1 MSVLVIGDGSL
12 GKEIINQTGWDFIS
26 RKKDGITT
34 DNFDEWMW
42 MLHPYDVIVNCIA
55 NTNTYS
61 NDKEVMMRDNYK
73 FVTHLVNFCN
83 EMGKKLVHISTD
95 YVYAG
100 SYENAS
106 EDSITVPDR
115 NWYSLS
121 KLFADEHIVLFGKNY
136 LICRLSHKPYPF
148 PYDDA
153 WVDVLTNADYTSVIS
168 DLVVRLI
175 EGNGVGIYNVGTEIK
190 TIYELAMKTK
200 EVNPIN
206 SPIHVPKNVTMNI
219 NKLKHFLNL

>member
-1 MSVLVIGDGSL
+1 MNVLVIGDGSL

-34 DNFDEWMW
+34 DNFDEWLW
-42 MLHPYDVIVNCIA
+42 MIHPYDVIVNCIA

-61 NDKEVMMRDNYK
+61 DEKEVMMKDNYK
-73 FVTHLVNFCN
+73 FVTHLVTFCN

-106 EDSITVPDR
+106 EDSVTVPDR

-121 KLFADEHIVLFGKNY
+121 KLLADEHIVLFSKNY

-148 PYDDA
+148 PYDEA
-153 WVDVLTNADYTSVIS
+153 WVDVITNADYTPIIS
-168 DLVVRLI
+168 DLVIKLI
-175 EGNGVGIYNVGTEIK
+175 KGNTNGIYNVGTETK

-200 EVNPIN
+200 EVKPVN
-206 SPIHVPKNVTMNI
+206 SPIHIPKNITMNI
-219 NKLKHFLNL
+219 NKLKQFLNL